1 MAPGGRGPITGP
13 HQEVDPDRGWP
24 LEEKHPVAQ
33 PSHREGRPSMGHEA
47 PADRNPPG
55 YKGGENVEVT
65 TKPPAGGRHI
75 NTPANLDSMMNAF

>member
-13 HQEVDPDRGWP
+13 HQEVDSDRDRP

-55 YKGGENVEVT
+55 YKGGEKNV
-65 TKPPAGGRHI
+65 KMPCRWGK
-75 NTPANLDSMMNAF
+75 NTPANLGSMMNAF